1 MPENL
6 SKAID
11 ADFTTIP
18 PVTVSKGD
26 TERDR
31 VMKLLAHAYLR
42 LWTRLALESGFRLRL
57 SPMQFVLGTYEGQMK
72 WHLNESV
79 DFKRIAQ
86 LELGGKFKKKH
97 GLIAETYEL
106 KGEDRVRVFFSL
118 EEEEIKTRPVLVNY
132 LVYDSAMK
140 EFDLKATVNALKP
153 VLPAWLET
161 ITSADDAPLWDYCK
175 DKLECVGI

>member
-1 MPENL
+1 MADGL
-6 SKAID
+6 LKQVD
-11 ADFTTIP
+11 ADILTIP
-18 PVTVSKGD
+18 SVTMSKGD

-31 VMKLLAHAYLR
+31 IMRLLAHTYLR

-72 WHLNESV
+72 WHLNEAV

-97 GLIAETYEL
+97 GLVAETYEL
-106 KGEDRVRVFFSL
+106 KGEDRVRLFFAL
-118 EEEEIKTRPVLVNY
+118 EEEEIKNRPVLVNY
-132 LVYDSAMK
+132 LVYDVAMN
-140 EFDLKATVNALKP
+140 EFNVKAAVEALKP

-175 DKLECVGI
+175 EKLECVGI

>member
-11 ADFTTIP
+11 ADITTIP
-18 PVTVSKGD
+18 AVTVSKGD

-31 VMKLLAHAYLR
+31 VMKLLAHTYLR

-97 GLIAETYEL
+97 GLIA
-106 KGEDRVRVFFSL
+106 
-118 EEEEIKTRPVLVNY
+118 
-132 LVYDSAMK
+132 
-140 EFDLKATVNALKP
+140 
-153 VLPAWLET
+153 
-161 ITSADDAPLWDYCK
+161 
-175 DKLECVGI
+175 

>member
-11 ADFTTIP
+11 ADIMTIP
-18 PVTVSKGD
+18 TVTVSKGD

-97 GLIAETYEL
+97 GLISETYEL
-106 KGEDRVRVFFSL
+106 KGEDRVRVFFAL

-132 LVYDSAMK
+132 LVYDAAMK
-140 EFDLKATVNALKP
+140 EFDVKAAVDALKP

-161 ITSADDAPLWDYCK
+161 ITSADDAPLWDYCR